1 MKQIELRPAG
11 HSSNTLFS
19 RSQFKPILFST
30 PMVQAILAGRK
41 TQTRRI
47 IKEANGWDINWK
59 VMPIKEEHLDG
70 VQRYE
75 IRCGTQYHLPW
86 FKAKCEVGN
95 IFWVRETFTIIDWWE
110 DSKAVQIM
118 YEDAKTALKTLTD
131 IEWKK
136 FENWDNKS
144 ERKPSLFLFKSLSR
158 IFLEV
163 TDIRAER
170 LHDITGDDVLSE
182 GVDNGKSNKAMGVRW
197 ENMQRM
203 AFEDLWNKINKN
215 WNDNPFV
222 WVITFKVV
230 DVPKVSAN
238 NRIATIA
245 KETFK

>member
-170 LHDITGDDVLSE
+170 LHDITGDDALSE
-182 GVDNGKSNKAMGVRW
+182 GAKILEGTILWYNYVQDRFTCGSSIESYKS
-197 ENMQRM
+197 
-203 AFEDLWNKINKN
+203 LWQKINGVES
-215 WNDNPFV
+215 WEENPIV
-222 WVITFKVV
+222 WVVTF
-230 DVPKVSAN
+230 
-238 NRIATIA
+238 ATA
-245 KETFK
+245 ECTQGFC